1 MYIKNLLTP
10 FLLIICLFISFNAK
24 AVTYGT
30 YTCGQIL
37 SWERENNKTQILL
50 TKLYMAGFIHG
61 YNSQR
66 FLTFFDDTDDETLWY
81 LLLNKCKSNPKLD
94 SYDATLNI
102 IMDEVYDR

>member
-37 SWERENNKTQILL
+37 SWERENNTTQIWL

-61 YNSQR
+61 YNSMR
-66 FLTFFDDTDDETLWY
+66 TVPVFKGTDDETLWY

-94 SYDATLNI
+94 SYDATLGI
-102 IMDEVYDR
+102 IIDEIVE